1 MTQESLTRPI
11 TFLLA
16 KWYGYVFSAMF
27 ILYGGV
33 KIILGVLDRDY
44 SDMSQ
49 SVIFL
54 IAGAI
59 MITVSF
65 AFRDLKRWG
74 WYGLV
79 ALNGIV
85 VLLVLFSLGETLNL
99 VFLVLSGAVLGALF
113 APPTKTQIFG

>member
-1 MTQESLTRPI
+1 MTQEEPRRPI

-16 KWYGYVFSAMF
+16 KWYGYVFAAMF
-27 ILYGGV
+27 VLYGGV

-44 SDMSQ
+44 TDFSQ
-49 SVIFL
+49 SLMFL

-59 MITVSF
+59 MAAICM

-79 ALNGIV
+79 VLNGLV
-85 VLLVLFSLGETLNL
+85 VLSVLFALGNTLNL
-99 VFLVLSGAVLGALF
+99 VFMFLSLGILAALF
-113 APPTKTQIFG
+113 APPTKAQIFG